1 MGQASA
7 SHDPIYAYI
16 RGKMDSKYMCYLA
29 STWAMSETL
38 LAYVNPNY
46 KIQFAGN
53 PVYARMALH
62 RFLLGEIDHRAVM
75 VQNRRAIDSNPQ
87 LQRLAS
93 GAQPDNSERQRGA
106 GTDGPQTTQQKEA
119 YTLQKFD
126 ILAQQSNGELEHSKV
141 LEMTKADAV
150 MSKIRFPGDVRAWF
164 QRLHTDYAPTWACR
178 RGGRVHLD
186 RGRPH
191 GRDCSLSAAW
201 ATRRSEDMSSHS
213 TLHRQRWTAVQLP
226 RQRPERAPRGVRRR
240 SGGFL
245 RERRVSLTSC
255 NGDGDEHV
263 PRTRLVQTVLAI

>member
-1 MGQASA
+1 MKRFVERMGQASA

-62 RFLLGEIDHRAVM
+62 RFLLGEIDRRAVM

-126 ILAQQSNGELEHSKV
+126 ILAQHSNGELEHSKV

-150 MSKIRFPGDVRAWF
+150 MSKIRFPGDVRPWF
-164 QRLHTDYAPTWACR
+164 QRLHTDYAMVTHV
-178 RGGRVHLD
+178 G
-186 RGRPH
+186 
-191 GRDCSLSAAW
+191 
-201 ATRRSEDMSSHS
+201 MS
-213 TLHRQRWTAVQLP
+213 T
-226 RQRPERAPRGVRRR
+226 
-240 SGGFL
+240 
-245 RERRVSLTSC
+245 
-255 NGDGDEHV
+255 
-263 PRTRLVQTVLAI
+263 